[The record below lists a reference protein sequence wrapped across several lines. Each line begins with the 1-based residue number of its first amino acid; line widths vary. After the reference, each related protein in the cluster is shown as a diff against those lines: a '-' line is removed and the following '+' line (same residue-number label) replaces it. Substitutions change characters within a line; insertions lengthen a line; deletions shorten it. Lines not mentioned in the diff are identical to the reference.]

1 VCLSVLGVERDAAS
15 RLASVN
21 DDAAPVVQTLQLTVV
36 TLNVA
41 AIRRCSAAG
50 LREYGLERR
59 SLKIADRFY
68 GDLLMALRLNA
79 AGQGV
84 DQTR

>member
-1 VCLSVLGVERDAAS
+1 ML
-15 RLASVN
+15 
-21 DDAAPVVQTLQLTVV
+21 
-36 TLNVA
+36 
-41 AIRRCSAAG
+41 RRSAGTARPG

-59 SLKIADRFY
+59 SLKVEDRFY

>member
-1 VCLSVLGVERDAAS
+1 LGVERDAAS
-15 RLASVN
+15 RLASVI
-21 DDAAPVVQTLQLTVV
+21 DDAAPVVQTLRLTVV
-36 TLNVA
+36 TSNVA
-41 AIRRCSAAG
+41 AILRYSTTG

-59 SLKIADRFY
+59 SLKVEDRFY